1 LVATRAS
8 NLRLIPFLGWPDR
21 LELDVVPL
29 PVGKSLLSGKTMMRI
44 GIDGSSILPRRTGV
58 GHYTLQLL
66 RHLAQI
72 DSRNEYVV
80 LLNSLRHALPD
91 EPWMKQANF
100 TTRHYRFPGP
110 ALLLAWRY
118 LDRPPIEQ
126 LVGEVDVFHSPATYI
141 PPQQRGARVTT
152 VHDLYFMRDPESC
165 DWLGG
170 QYLRTT
176 LPQRLAQM
184 DRIIAI
190 SESTRD
196 DLIEW
201 FNVPPE
207 KIAVIYEGVDS
218 RFVGQVDN
226 LSSSQTDSPRHV
238 GQVGNLSPSQTDSQ
252 TGQVNNL
259 SYDRPRHDNSAVRA
273 RHGLPDRYILFVGT
287 IEPRKNVERLIE
299 AYSIVRNARP
309 DAPPL
314 VIVGGWGKN
323 ARRVDRTT
331 ATLGLSESVLF
342 IGYVEHD
349 ELPAIYGGADLFVL
363 PSLCEGFG
371 LPVLEAMAS
380 GVMVVAG
387 DASSLREL
395 VGRDRGLLVDPM
407 RPSQIATGILRALS
421 DKPLRAACIR
431 RGLDF
436 AREMTWE
443 RCARQTL
450 AVYEE
455 AGQAANPSRSR
466 TR

>member
-1 LVATRAS
+1 MAAGTR
-8 NLRLIPFLGWPDR
+8 NPRLTLTPGWFAFHRFYRVVRDCR
-21 LELDVVPL
+21 LSFSGFGHRERGTFVSGVIWKAAPAMAN
-29 PVGKSLLSGKTMMRI
+29 SLSSGKITVRI
-44 GIDGSSILPRRTGV
+44 AIDGSSILPRRTGV

-100 TTRHYRFPGP
+100 TIRHFRLPGP

-118 LDRPPIEQ
+118 LDRPAIEQ
-126 LVGEVDVFHSPATYI
+126 LVGNVDVFHSPASYI

-165 DWLGG
+165 DFLGG
-170 QYLRTT
+170 QYLRAT
-176 LPQRLAQM
+176 LPQRLARM

-201 FNVPPE
+201 FKVPPE
-207 KIAVIYEGVDS
+207 KITVVYEGVDS
-218 RFVGQVDN
+218 RFVGQV
-226 LSSSQTDSPRHV
+226 
-238 GQVGNLSPSQTDSQ
+238 GNLSGSQTNS
-252 TGQVNNL
+252 L
-259 SYDRPRHDNSAVRA
+259 RHDNSAIRA
-273 RHGLPDRYILFVGT
+273 RHGLPDHYILFVGT

-331 ATLGLSESVLF
+331 AALGLSESVLF
-342 IGYVEHD
+342 MGYVEHD
-349 ELPAIYGGADLFVL
+349 ELPAIYRGADLFVL

-395 VGRDRGLLVDPM
+395 VGKDRGLLVDPM

-450 AVYEE
+450 AVYE
-455 AGQAANPSRSR
+455 AVMK
-466 TR
+466 